1 MYKYIIKN
9 LKTQLIK
16 NIYQI
21 YRDIFDNL
29 DKYSKMATRMQM
41 LRSYKSWRRNNPT
54 THQRT
59 LQMKRCG
66 KKCFLGSKKSF
77 PICNAGSCK
86 RSKGGIMSA
95 YVRAREMTRRAR
107 DRTIEKHRAP
117 YYYAIAKKA
126 KTLLK
131 RLFSSS
137 RKTRKVR
144 T

>member
-1 MYKYIIKN
+1 
-9 LKTQLIK
+9 
-16 NIYQI
+16 
-21 YRDIFDNL
+21 
-29 DKYSKMATRMQM
+29 MATRKQM

-95 YVRAREMTRRAR
+95 YVRARE
-107 DRTIEKHRAP
+107 IEKHRAP

-144 T
+144 A